1 MAGRRSTDR
10 ILAQA
15 QRAIEQDQLENA
27 RVLLEAAAR
36 QDAADAR
43 PWLLLAGI
51 ATSAR
56 ERRSFLAQ
64 ADRLKTA
71 PPAPAPLPGGPVR
84 VVAQPVPLAPATVA
98 YPAPTAARSRGAL
111 GRAGLIVAVLL
122 ALVAGG
128 YLFSQTPTGQS
139 LLRGIFEQPVAVVEA
154 APDAGLPADATVPA
168 EAVTEVAASPASED
182 ALPTPTLAVNLA
194 AGSTDALAPSADAA
208 TQEAPP
214 GDEPAAEPPLL
225 PEKQV
230 DAAGQP
236 LGTWTPTAEPTP
248 TLAPTAT
255 PTATPEPTATLEP
268 PPPGS
273 PRPLG
278 VGPAE
283 KWIDVNLTTQTLT
296 AYEGDTLVMTTL
308 ISSGRWEYQ
317 TVTGEFRTY
326 LKYDMQTM
334 SGYHLGLDY
343 VTTDVPNVM
352 YFFRDFAIH
361 GAYWHNSFGTPVSH
375 GCVNAPP
382 ADAAWLYAWAPVGT
396 FVTVHY

>member
-15 QRAIEQDQLENA
+15 QRAIEHDQLENA

-71 PPAPAPLPGGPVR
+71 APAPAPLP
-84 VVAQPVPLAPATVA
+84 LAPVTVA
-98 YPAPTAARSRGAL
+98 YPAPTTARSRGAL
-111 GRAGLIVAVLL
+111 GRAGLIIAVLL
-122 ALVAGG
+122 ALIAGG
-128 YLFSQTPTGQS
+128 YLFSRTPTGES
-139 LLRGIFEQPVAVVEA
+139 LLRGIFQQPVAVVEA
-154 APDAGLPADATVPA
+154 AADAGVMTDAGVAADAVA
-168 EAVTEVAASPASED
+168 EVTRSPTPD
-182 ALPTPTLAVNLA
+182 DTPPTPTPVVNLA
-194 AGSTDALAPSADAA
+194 TGSTDALAPSALAA
-208 TQEAPP
+208 TQEAPAT
-214 GDEPAAEPPLL
+214 DESTAEPPLL

-236 LGTWTPTAEPTP
+236 LGTWTPTAQPTP

-278 VGPAE
+278 VGPTE

-296 AYEGDTLVMTTL
+296 AYEGDTPVLTTL

-317 TVTGEFRTY
+317 TLTGEFRTY

-334 SGYHLGLDY
+334 TGYHLGLDY
-343 VTTDVPNVM
+343 VTTDVPHVM
-352 YFFRDFAIH
+352 YFYRDFAIH

-382 ADAAWLYAWAPVGT
+382 PDAAWLYSWAPVGT

>member
-1 MAGRRSTDR
+1 MPKRQSTDR
-10 ILAQA
+10 LLAQA
-15 QRAIEQDQLENA
+15 QRAIEQDQLANA

-36 QDAADAR
+36 QDATDAR

-51 ATSAR
+51 AGSAR
-56 ERRSFLAQ
+56 ERRTFLAQ

-71 PPAPAPLPGGPVR
+71 PGVLAPAPLGGAPVR
-84 VVAQPVPLAPATVA
+84 GRVSAGAAAVPATLA
-98 YPAPTAARSRGAL
+98 YPAPRPARRSAL
-111 GRAGLIVAVLL
+111 LRSGLVVAVLMVL
-122 ALVAGG
+122 ALGAYLLAQSPVGEALVQDLTGG
-128 YLFSQTPTGQS
+128 PMA
-139 LLRGIFEQPVAVVEA
+139 QPDTVLA
-154 APDAGLPADATVPA
+154 AADATPDADTQPTA
-168 EAVTEVAASPASED
+168 ESAQ
-182 ALPTPTLAVNLA
+182 PTPTLAVALSA
-194 AGSTDALAPSADAA
+194 RETDALAPDDLLPDA
-208 TQEAPP
+208 E
-214 GDEPAAEPPLL
+214 EPAAEPPLL
-225 PEKQV
+225 PEKNLS
-230 DAAGQP
+230 AAGQT
-236 LGTWTPTAEPTP
+236 LATWTVTPQPTP

-296 AYEGDTLVMTTL
+296 AYEGDTPVLTTL

-352 YFFRDFAIH
+352 YFYRDFAIH

-382 ADAAWLYAWAPVGT
+382 PEAAWLYAWAPVGT